1 MLDGLRSRGRACS
14 SQALLRMASRWGWL
28 LSALAWLVLGASCS
42 GASAGAYVLSA
53 TFNGGSSVSVTPGSQ
68 IEVSVTVQLV
78 GGDGTNSWWC
88 STRYEFWCPETQVK
102 EEGCVHE
109 PSPSG
114 GCYCNW
120 GCLAAST
127 AWESVFSTHFTVTAP
142 PIAGTYDVRLCAVH
156 QEDTCGT
163 MECSYPRTFSDA
175 VTVTCGPAHTPS
187 VVIGGPQML
196 TCAVPSVTLTATAS
210 GGTTPY
216 AYLWTPGNLTSQSIT
231 ANAPGTH
238 TVKVTGANGCFA
250 TANVVVT
257 EDKTA
262 PSVEA
267 GDPQELT
274 CAVPSVTLTA
284 TATGGTTPYTHLW
297 TPGNLRSQSITVST
311 PGTYTVTATG
321 ANGCSAS
328 DSVVVTE
335 DKTAPSAEAGNPRV
349 LTCAVP
355 SVTQTASATGGMT
368 PYTYLWTPGNL
379 TSQSITV
386 TTPGSY
392 TVEVTGAN
400 GCSASDSVVVSAI
413 DQWTELL
420 VNGGFEKGLDGWRL
434 YPGPDERIAPAFAA
448 TAPYFPPVNGT
459 SCLQSGTAY
468 LQGYAVEPGTSARL
482 IQDVTLLLQPGHSYR
497 LSGWIWRDATDSI
510 GPVITLHYVMQDG
523 STPPGGV
530 VIELRLPADRDP
542 NQWAYC
548 ESIPFVHNMPA
559 GCTQAW
565 LVLGFVNCTGYAWW
579 DDVSLMEFDK
589 Q

>member
-1 MLDGLRSRGRACS
+1 MLHGLRSGGRACS
-14 SQALLRMASRWGWL
+14 SQALLRMASRWGWP

-88 STRYEFWCPETQVK
+88 STRYELWCPETQVK

-187 VVIGGPQML
+187 VVIGGLQVL

-231 ANAPGTH
+231 A
-238 TVKVTGANGCFA
+238 
-250 TANVVVT
+250 
-257 EDKTA
+257 
-262 PSVEA
+262 
-267 GDPQELT
+267 
-274 CAVPSVTLTA
+274 
-284 TATGGTTPYTHLW
+284 
-297 TPGNLRSQSITVST
+297 ST
-311 PGTYTVTATG
+311 PGTYTVT
-321 ANGCSAS
+321 
-328 DSVVVTE
+328 
-335 DKTAPSAEAGNPRV
+335 
-349 LTCAVP
+349 
-355 SVTQTASATGGMT
+355 
-368 PYTYLWTPGNL
+368 
-379 TSQSITV
+379 
-386 TTPGSY
+386 
-392 TVEVTGAN
+392 VTGAN

-448 TAPYFPPVNGT
+448 TAPYFAPVNGT

-482 IQDVTLLLQPGHSYR
+482 IQDVTLLLQPDHSYR

-510 GPVITLHYVMQDG
+510 GPVIALHYVIQDG
-523 STPPGGV
+523 ATPPGGV
-530 VIELRLPADRDP
+530 VIELRLPQIAI
-542 NQWAYC
+542 Q
-548 ESIPFVHNMPA
+548 
-559 GCTQAW
+559 
-565 LVLGFVNCTGYAWW
+565 VNGPT
-579 DDVSLMEFDK
+579 VSLAHSFITCLQAVRKLGLYSVSSTARAMPGGTMYRSWNSTSSEDNRRAPTNWTTHEVTNPASGLSRVPTACEQCNGRQK
-589 Q
+589 TITAAGSP